1 MLSQF
6 VGRVAQLATAAA
18 AENGTATLR
27 TPVYLQHKMR
37 QLRRK
42 LIEKD
47 RARVQRLGQLGNTRR
62 PVVTCRRPE
71 RNWNWGQTTVGQP
84 LASGGWARPSRS
96 DGDHFTVRRLADAPP
111 PLEADPFPDW
121 LDPRLLSALQAMS
134 ITRPSPV
141 QVECLEVLTQETKR
155 PVLCLAE
162 PGSGKTLAYLLPL
175 LQGMLQQLQQRQPQ
189 ALVVAPSRE
198 LAAQLAAVAHAL
210 TNAYNLKACLL
221 SSHVQTAH
229 VEQAQLLV
237 STPGVLRHT
246 DLRRVTRLVLDEVDT
261 LLDGSFLESI
271 TGIVDECQ
279 LCIAGSFPVFGW
291 SRHWITTKRDVYR
304 TLDLA
309 TKVEVLKEVEQG
321 GLAKQDIARKYG
333 FKPNTLSNFI
343 KREASPCPLA
353 EMRSELDDSSF
364 DTALGDSCFEDYV
377 AVNSTI
383 KTCGAL
389 TDSEIVQIV
398 QPHQSVHQSDNEG
411 DIESEPQPKAAN
423 CINIGGIEG
432 PTPKI
437 RRVHPDAAFKRK
449 VIACAETD
457 GNGNRAASRS
467 FGVPETCVRDSQKQK
482 QKIVDCK
489 ASPKG
494 FSGPQQGRFL
504 QIEELLA
511 EYVLEQRAAQRP
523 VTTELHQMVR
533 PDTQL
538 VLVGAAR
545 PEHDAL
551 SHLLGDQE
559 ADLLRITSPQLHRL
573 LPHVEHRFLRVRPAA
588 KMAKLMELLR
598 SRGQAQLVFA
608 NTSACCKWLGHLLRE
623 NGMEAACL
631 HGEMPAQERRQQY
644 ARFAKG
650 ETDFLVCTDLGSRG
664 LDTSRASRVIN
675 FDLPADVADYLHR
688 AGRVGRLQG
697 SPHATV
703 ISLVASVADVH
714 LAQSIE
720 AMPMDHPLE
729 KLQPGTI
736 IELSGHVLGS
746 PKRFSINLVTAGG
759 DIALHVNPR
768 FDVGNTV
775 FNTFRSDDWEQEEVV
790 QRLPVQQGHN
800 FDFMILVEEMGYKVA
815 FNGLHFADFK
825 HRLLYSTV
833 ERLKVDGCVTVH
845 RVEQRPPLGDP
856 VPPMEGCQQPEQPL
870 PVEPCVVYNPVI
882 DVSCFSTVCLSQ
894 PSTHSSCR

>member
-1 MLSQF
+1 MSLAAAASVSYKRLFRNLFSIQF

-210 TNAYNLKACLL
+210 TNACNLKACLL

-271 TGIVDECQ
+271 TGIVDE
-279 LCIAGSFPVFGW
+279 
-291 SRHWITTKRDVYR
+291 
-304 TLDLA
+304 
-309 TKVEVLKEVEQG
+309 
-321 GLAKQDIARKYG
+321 
-333 FKPNTLSNFI
+333 
-343 KREASPCPLA
+343 
-353 EMRSELDDSSF
+353 
-364 DTALGDSCFEDYV
+364 
-377 AVNSTI
+377 
-383 KTCGAL
+383 
-389 TDSEIVQIV
+389 
-398 QPHQSVHQSDNEG
+398 
-411 DIESEPQPKAAN
+411 
-423 CINIGGIEG
+423 
-432 PTPKI
+432 
-437 RRVHPDAAFKRK
+437 
-449 VIACAETD
+449 
-457 GNGNRAASRS
+457 
-467 FGVPETCVRDSQKQK
+467 
-482 QKIVDCK
+482 
-489 ASPKG
+489 
-494 FSGPQQGRFL
+494 
-504 QIEELLA
+504 
-511 EYVLEQRAAQRP
+511 
-523 VTTELHQMVR
+523 MVR

-720 AMPMDHPLE
+720 IAAREARP
-729 KLQPGTI
+729 
-736 IELSGHVLGS
+736 
-746 PKRFSINLVTAGG
+746 IN
-759 DIALHVNPR
+759 DR
-768 FDVGNTV
+768 
-775 FNTFRSDDWEQEEVV
+775 
-790 QRLPVQQGHN
+790 
-800 FDFMILVEEMGYKVA
+800 
-815 FNGLHFADFK
+815 
-825 HRLLYSTV
+825 
-833 ERLKVDGCVTVH
+833 
-845 RVEQRPPLGDP
+845 
-856 VPPMEGCQQPEQPL
+856 
-870 PVEPCVVYNPVI
+870 
-882 DVSCFSTVCLSQ
+882 
-894 PSTHSSCR
+894 